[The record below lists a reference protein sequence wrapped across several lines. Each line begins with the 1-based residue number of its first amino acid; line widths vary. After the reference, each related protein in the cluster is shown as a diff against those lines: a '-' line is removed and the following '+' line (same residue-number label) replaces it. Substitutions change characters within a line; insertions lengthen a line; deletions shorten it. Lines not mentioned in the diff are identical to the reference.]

1 MASEATFLV
10 WCDFSKF
17 GTWQEVSKLL
27 INDAQ
32 VALSG
37 ENFLVVLVKV
47 GLELTVDILDLN

>member
-10 WCDFSKF
+10 CDFSKWY
-17 GTWQEVSKLL
+17 TWQEVSKLL

-37 ENFLVVLVKV
+37 GKIFW
-47 GLELTVDILDLN
+47 